1 MQRRRDYTLSEAL
14 RARLSREA
22 KACRDEAERLPQ
34 GPRREAL
41 LQQAKQTE
49 TAAHID
55 EWAKSPGLV
64 RPR

>member
-1 MQRRRDYTLSEAL
+1 MRRHRDYTLSEVL

-22 KACRDEAERLPQ
+22 KACRDEADKLPH

-64 RPR
+64 RPK